1 MLDAR
6 LELDIMSTLRE
17 KRPTSPLT
25 ETALRHLI
33 QTAIAKGYV
42 RETPHAENFHP
53 ERNLSIDDV
62 LHGLER
68 KDWVLAKPPNY
79 DEEHGSWEYL
89 IKTVDVEGQELHIK
103 LAAYPGDKR
112 IEIITR
118 W

>member
-1 MLDAR
+1 
-6 LELDIMSTLRE
+6 MSTPRE

-25 ETALRHLI
+25 ETALRNLI
-33 QTAIAKGYV
+33 QTATAKGYV
-42 RETPHAENFHP
+42 RETIHAEDHHP

-68 KDWVLAKPPNY
+68 KDWVLAGPPNY
-79 DEEHGSWEYL
+79 DAEHESWEYL
-89 IKTVDVEGQELHIK
+89 IRTVDVEGDELHIK
-103 LAAYPGDKR
+103 LAAYPADKR